1 MAFNRMKKFFS
12 GDETNQNGELPEEGY
27 VEVNVMDSMV
37 SSESGA
43 SGSAASQSI
52 GRLGIKIEKLNDF
65 AETDRILRHVRE
77 GSIVF
82 LRIKGLKEK
91 DMGELKRAVEK
102 MKKTVVA
109 NNGDIVGVEQDWL
122 ILTPGYAAINR

>member
-1 MAFNRMKKFFS
+1 MSSFERMKKFFS
-12 GDETNQNGELPEEGY
+12 GEEQIEDMPEEGY
-27 VEVNVMDSMV
+27 VEVNVMDSM
-37 SSESGA
+37 ESPETQT
-43 SGSAASQSI
+43 SAGKLA
-52 GRLGIKIEKLNDF
+52 IKIEKLNDF
-65 AETDRILRHVRE
+65 ADSDRILRHVRE

-102 MKKTVVA
+102 MKKTVIA

-122 ILTPGYAAINR
+122 VLTPGYAVIHR

>member
-1 MAFNRMKKFFS
+1 MTALGKMRKFFS
-12 GDETNQNGELPEEGY
+12 SDEYPQTELPEEGY
-27 VEVNVMDSMV
+27 VEVNVTDSMQPAEAGTN
-37 SSESGA
+37 SRS
-43 SGSAASQSI
+43 
-52 GRLGIKIEKLNDF
+52 LGKLSIKIEKLNDF
-65 AETDRILRHVRE
+65 ADSDRILRHIRE

-82 LRIKGLKEK
+82 LKIKGLKEK

-122 ILTPGYAAINR
+122 VLTPGYANINR

>member
-12 GDETNQNGELPEEGY
+12 GDETDQNGELPEDGY
-27 VEVNVMDSMV
+27 VEVNVMDSMTPT
-37 SSESGA
+37 ESA
-43 SGSAASQSI
+43 STASPQSI

-65 AETDRILRHVRE
+65 AETDKILRHVRE

-82 LRIKGLKEK
+82 LKIKGLKEK

>member
-1 MAFNRMKKFFS
+1 MSALNRMRKFFS
-12 GDETNQNGELPEEGY
+12 GEETLQEDIPEEGY
-27 VEVNVMDSMV
+27 VEVNVMDSMQPET
-37 SSESGA
+37 SSA
-43 SGSAASQSI
+43 RSA
-52 GRLGIKIEKLNDF
+52 GKLGIKIEKLNDF

-82 LRIKGLKEK
+82 LRIKGLKDK

-102 MKKTVVA
+102 MKKSVVA

-122 ILTPGYAAINR
+122 VLTPGYAAIQR

>member
-1 MAFNRMKKFFS
+1 MPAFNRMRKFFS
-12 GDETNQNGELPEEGY
+12 GDERVENTMPEEGY
-27 VEVNVMDSMV
+27 VEVNVMDSMEASEPE
-37 SSESGA
+37 SSPRSVGK
-43 SGSAASQSI
+43 
-52 GRLGIKIEKLNDF
+52 LGIKIEKLNDF
-65 AETDRILRHVRE
+65 ADADRVLRSIRE

-102 MKKTVVA
+102 LKKTVVA

-122 ILTPGYAAINR
+122 VLTPGYAVIQR

>member
-1 MAFNRMKKFFS
+1 MAAFNRKRKFFS
-12 GDETNQNGELPEEGY
+12 GEESIEKELPEEGY
-27 VEVNVMDSMV
+27 VEVNVMDSMETSETE
-37 SSESGA
+37 SSPRSVGK
-43 SGSAASQSI
+43 
-52 GRLGIKIEKLNDF
+52 LGIKIEKLNDF
-65 AETDRILRHVRE
+65 ADSDRVLRHIRE

-102 MKKTVVA
+102 LKKTVIA

-122 ILTPGYAAINR
+122 VLTPGYAVIQR